1 VSRRTLPY
9 LRFCYLHLRL
19 LFYLSANI
27 VFLELDQLRRDFDG
41 HVFEGFFEH
50 VATDELVFESVLV
63 ERGKGV
69 NPREGF
75 GR

>member
-1 VSRRTLPY
+1 
-9 LRFCYLHLRL
+9 
-19 LFYLSANI
+19 LSANI